1 MILVPVS
8 KDSLEMIAS
17 WISSLVSRGERL
29 EKERQA
35 KVQAALRS
43 LMEAVTSTRAYLAE
57 IREHPERQ
65 SADKQHEI
73 TGKWMDAGEKI
84 FPVNQDLAAT
94 YFLKAEYWSDPDGW
108 VAAGKDAYLVNL
120 DRITELGRAALGVNK
135 PKAQ

>member
-8 KDSLEMIAS
+8 KDSLEMIGS

-35 KVQAALRS
+35 KVQEALKS

-57 IREHPERQ
+57 IREHPEKQ
-65 SADKQHEI
+65 SAEKQHEI
-73 TGKWMDAGEKI
+73 TCKWMDAGQKI
-84 FPVNQDLAAT
+84 YPINQDLAST

-108 VAAGKDAYLVNL
+108 VAAGKDDYLVNL
-120 DRITELGRAALGVNK
+120 DRVSELGRAALGIHM
-135 PKAQ
+135 PEAR